1 MFVSF
6 FDSLLQAI
14 SKIADCKKSAIE
26 NQSDTEIINTKKDLE
41 EATKDAL
48 KALKIADK
56 YKEFMTVKDRF
67 MFKHFY
73 SEFLKEK

>member
-1 MFVSF
+1 MFLRALF
-6 FDSLLQAI
+6 EAI
-14 SKIADCKKSAIE
+14 AKIADCKKSSIE
-26 NQSDTEIINTKKDLE
+26 NQSDREIINTKKDLE

-48 KALKIADK
+48 KALKIADE
-56 YKEFMTVKDRF
+56 YKEFMTLKDRF